1 MAKLQGGSGLR
12 KIPLSQIKDTSNVRF
27 EYRDIE
33 ELAESIKKNGQLEP
47 ALVKPLD
54 EKDGDGLEM
63 FELVAGHRR
72 ARALRLLLENG
83 EGFTTIDAIVV
94 QGDTLTIQ
102 LVENLQRSDLTA
114 TERETGIYRMCENGL
129 SQKEVAARLSKNEIF
144 VSRNVSAYKI
154 RGAAEAMGVDTAAI
168 ATGTLN
174 EIRAAEAVDYPELVK
189 EIVRGGGTLEVARA
203 VMENYRV
210 AHGKPANP
218 RKSQTQ
224 ELTASPSLGLHP
236 SPVVDPLIEQFGGEA
251 EAVDIDMGTNSI
263 DCSPGMPENKPPEE
277 PAPVK
282 KEAPGK
288 AVFGAWADDFNPP
301 HKQVDFNDVC
311 LAIINY
317 GKKFEVQIA
326 ACKKYNWQN
335 GNAKDEGCECADLCG
350 VYFKHEAAMDII
362 ALLHAEL

>member
-12 KIPLSQIKDTSNVRF
+12 KIPLSQIKDTSNVRS

-72 ARALRLLLENG
+72 ARALRRLLESG

-114 TERETGIYRMCENGL
+114 AERETGIYRMCENGL
-129 SQKEVAARLSKNEIF
+129 SQKEVAARLSKNEYF
-144 VSRNVSAYKI
+144 VSRNISAHKV
-154 RGAAEAMGVDTAAI
+154 REAAETMGVDTAII

-174 EIRAAEAVDYPELVK
+174 EIQAAAAVDYPELVK
-189 EIVRGGGTLEVARA
+189 EIVQGGGTLEVARA

-218 RKSQTQ
+218 RKPRAQ
-224 ELTASPSLGLHP
+224 ELTVSPSLGLHP
-236 SPVVDPLIEQFGGEA
+236 SPVIDPLIEQFGGGT
-251 EAVDIDMGTNSI
+251 EAVDIDMDTNPN
-263 DCSPGMPENKPPEE
+263 DCSPDMPKNKPPEN
-277 PAPVK
+277 PAPTK
-282 KEAPGK
+282 KDDPNKAAP
-288 AVFGAWADDFNPP
+288 GAWADDFNPP

-326 ACKKYNWQN
+326 ACEKYNWQN
-335 GNAKDEGCECADLCG
+335 DNAKDEGCECADLCG
-350 VYFKHEAAMDII
+350 VYYKHEAAMDII
-362 ALLHAEL
+362 ALLHTEL